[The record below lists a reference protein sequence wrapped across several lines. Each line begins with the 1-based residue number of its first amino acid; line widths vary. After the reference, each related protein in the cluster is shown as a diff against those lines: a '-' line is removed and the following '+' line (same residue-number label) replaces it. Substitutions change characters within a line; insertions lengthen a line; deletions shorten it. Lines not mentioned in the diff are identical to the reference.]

1 MTAISFPQRLTSVES
16 DIARIAPDRTIPMIR
31 IIAPIESDERS
42 CIESPICIIEEK
54 HHTPQ
59 ATKNAIDFFRETL
72 HRMSSC
78 MKFFRSFISFTRT
91 CPERSCPRS
100 IAETGR
106 QSSRRANKTASTQIA
121 AGNATTNNSSGST

>member
-54 HHTPQ
+54 HHGRIEFDSE
-59 ATKNAIDFFRETL
+59 AG
-72 HRMSSC
+72 
-78 MKFFRSFISFTRT
+78 SFTIFT
-91 CPERSCPRS
+91 LIIPMK
-100 IAETGR
+100 A
-106 QSSRRANKTASTQIA
+106 
-121 AGNATTNNSSGST
+121 